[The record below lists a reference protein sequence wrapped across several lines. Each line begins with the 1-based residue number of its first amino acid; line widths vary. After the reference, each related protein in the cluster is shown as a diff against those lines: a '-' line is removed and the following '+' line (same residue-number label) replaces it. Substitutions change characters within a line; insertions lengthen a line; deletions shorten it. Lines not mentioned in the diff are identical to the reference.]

1 MRGEIRAERV
11 LDRAA
16 VARLGRRLGQRAVAG
31 DVVALTGDLGA
42 GKTFLARAIARG
54 IGVAPT
60 VRVTSPTFALVHEH
74 AGRVPLFHADLYRLH
89 GPGDLDEVGL
99 FERGAAGL
107 VVVEWPEVAEAE
119 VPAGALWV
127 SLEAQDD
134 GTRRVVARCT
144 DDHPLLEAFDDD
156 DTDDADDPDDD
167 DASA

>member
-16 VARLGRRLGQRAVAG
+16 VARLGRRLGQRAG
-31 DVVALTGDLGA
+31 GGRRGGPHGPLGA

-99 FERGAAGL
+99 LRARRRRDVL
-107 VVVEWPEVAEAE
+107 VEWPEL
-119 VPAGALWV
+119 PRGRSRGDALWV
-127 SLEAQDD
+127 SAR
-134 GTRRVVARCT
+134 GGPTTARARVVARCT
-144 DDHPLLEAFDDD
+144 DDGSKPSTTGH
-156 DTDDADDPDDD
+156 DDADDPDDD
-167 DASA
+167 DASR

>member
-1 MRGEIRAERV
+1 M

-16 VARLGRRLGQRAVAG
+16 VARLGRRLGQRAMVG

-54 IGVAPT
+54 VGVAPG
-60 VRVTSPTFALVHEH
+60 VRVTSPTFALVHEY

-107 VVVEWPEVAEAE
+107 VVVEWPEVAETA
-119 VPAGALWV
+119 VPPGALWL

-144 DDHPLLEAFDDD
+144 DDHPLLEAFDD
-156 DTDDADDPDDD
+156 TDADDAQEPDD